1 MSEKRVLRKLKK
13 LSSRIHQKIESV
25 RDEIEDLEIEFEL
38 LQKHIQKLEA
48 NTPNRS
54 AAADDEIEVIVEDDE
69 NDEEIDLENTSTVT
83 VQRKF

>member
-38 LQKHIQKLEA
+38 LQKHIQKSV
-48 NTPNRS
+48 NTVFFTPFS
-54 AAADDEIEVIVEDDE
+54 P
-69 NDEEIDLENTSTVT
+69 LT
-83 VQRKF
+83 K